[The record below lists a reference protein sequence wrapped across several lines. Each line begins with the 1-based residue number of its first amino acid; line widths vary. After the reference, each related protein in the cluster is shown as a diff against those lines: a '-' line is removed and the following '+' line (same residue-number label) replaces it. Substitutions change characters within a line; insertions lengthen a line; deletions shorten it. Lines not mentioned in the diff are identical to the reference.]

1 MEYTTT
7 DLYLTSYLNYK
18 QYSFETKKEKSRIF
32 FIFKKDE
39 NLNKDVNEFLMG
51 RGSCE
56 PLLFTN
62 SIKNIKSFI
71 LNS

>member
-1 MEYTTT
+1 M
-7 DLYLTSYLNYK
+7 LLNY
-18 QYSFETKKEKSRIF
+18 Y
-32 FIFKKDE
+32 KDVFVYE